1 MVCEVNWNMND
12 SGLSPVAKYLKVF
25 ARLSPLEIRALNV
38 VVCLERNGHTFSI
51 NSWRE
56 TNYF

>member
-1 MVCEVNWNMND
+1 MND

-56 TNYF
+56 TNNY